1 MAEKVTTP
9 VAEQTEAIPVNDT
22 AKYLAYRARL
32 DGRSGGFDFSSIAGG
47 RSEPSADTAD
57 TDVDGSGEPK
67 ETTEPAAESPTGDQ
81 TQQAPDGEAPEGASD
96 GDGESGTK
104 PGDQQGEL
112 PDGFKKR
119 LTRQRKQAQRRIAK
133 LQTEAAAKEAE
144 LARLRAQVNGQ
155 PAPADPTQN
164 GSQAAPA
171 AESPPA
177 EENDGESSGPYP
189 ARDDYSSDDEWLA
202 DVENWEEG
210 KPLNLTPKD
219 TPVAEPTQAAQ
230 PKIYEQSPAARPQDE
245 AAQRRREMFVD
256 LEEAMDDWEGAPDNL
271 ADGFFKLMEA
281 GSVRISD
288 TMLNYMADDDS
299 GAQVAAAFM
308 ASPRDSRRIARLPA
322 NQQVKAMDKLLAD
335 SAEKAK
341 PDKTSAETKKDTSPP
356 DIKALAGTGDTPEP
370 TLENRKDFNEFSR
383 IRKQMATADPLGFRA

>member
-1 MAEKVTTP
+1 MAEKVSKT
-9 VAEQTEAIPVNDT
+9 VAEQTETIPVNDT
-22 AKYLAYRARL
+22 AKFLAYRTKLA
-32 DGRSGGFDFSSIAGG
+32 GMPNGFDFSSIGG
-47 RSEPSADTAD
+47 TRSEPSADTAD
-57 TDVDGSGEPK
+57 TDVDGNGEPK

-81 TQQAPDGEAPEGASD
+81 TQQAPDGEAPEGASDGD

-133 LQTEAAAKEAE
+133 LQTETAAKDAE
-144 LARLRAQVNGQ
+144 LASLRAQVNGQ

-164 GSQAAPA
+164 GSQATPA
-171 AESPPA
+171 AEAPPA

-189 ARDDYSSDDEWLA
+189 ARDDYSSDEEWLA
-202 DVENWEEG
+202 DVENWEDG
-210 KPLNLTPKD
+210 KTLNLTPKD
-219 TPVAEPTQAAQ
+219 TPVAAPTQAAPPKTHEQ
-230 PKIYEQSPAARPQDE
+230 PA
-245 AAQRRREMFVD
+245 AAQRWEMFAD

-271 ADGFFKLMEA
+271 ADGFFKLIEA

-288 TMLNYMADDDS
+288 TMLNYMAGDDS
-299 GAQVAAAFM
+299 GAEVAAVFM
-308 ASPRDSRRIARLPA
+308 AAPRDSRRIARLPA
-322 NQQVKAMDKLLAD
+322 NQQVKAMEKLLAD

-341 PDKTSAETKKDTSPP
+341 PDKTPAETKKDTSPP

-370 TLENRKDFNEFSR
+370 TLENRKDFKEFSR
-383 IRKQMATADPLGFRA
+383 IRRQMATADPLGFRA